1 METLN
6 AAFDYIQQHYTEN
19 VSLDALASVAYL
31 SPKYFSSLFKRC
43 TGQTVTEYI
52 QKLRVYISGNDV
64 WEKSDILKVFD
75 PEAGNNVGRNYYP
88 FFRTW
93 SFGVNVT
100 L

>member
-1 METLN
+1 MQN
-6 AAFDYIQQHYTEN
+6 AAYLRLKNVTLGYTIP
-19 VSLDALASVAYL
+19 VS
-31 SPKYFSSLFKRC
+31 KR
-43 TGQTVTEYI
+43 YI

-75 PEAGNNVGRNYYP
+75 PESGNNVGRNYYP

-93 SFGVNVT
+93 AFGVNIT